1 MFNET
6 KSLIVVYKDEMLLNE
21 LRKLVETKDDT
32 AEGVVGVKDGSVK
45 IVSWNEKMWLGQK
58 KNGTINNK
66 VLFIGDI
73 KKTDQLIPI
82 LDVKFDKYGVM
93 YGWAGNQAV
102 LTCDPKKLG
111 SDEYQEFLKDIEN
124 LDIPEAIKKANRIE
138 EADETEEIKEEEE
151 TEEESSVEAAE
162 KQAEEGKKV
171 PAFLKNMKKVAEV
184 GAGKLGE
191 AFEVASKNTEEF
203 KRNIT
208 KDRAAMKRQLLFYG
222 IINLYNNDL
231 EKFLNS

>member
-1 MFNET
+1 MFNDT

-73 KKTDQLIPI
+73 KNTDQLIPI

-93 YGWAGNQAV
+93 YGWAGNQA
-102 LTCDPKKLG
+102 LIYQKPSRRQSELKRLMRPKK
-111 SDEYQEFLKDIEN
+111 
-124 LDIPEAIKKANRIE
+124 
-138 EADETEEIKEEEE
+138 
-151 TEEESSVEAAE
+151 
-162 KQAEEGKKV
+162 
-171 PAFLKNMKKVAEV
+171 
-184 GAGKLGE
+184 
-191 AFEVASKNTEEF
+191 
-203 KRNIT
+203 
-208 KDRAAMKRQLLFYG
+208 
-222 IINLYNNDL
+222 
-231 EKFLNS
+231 

>member
-1 MFNET
+1 MFNDT

-73 KKTDQLIPI
+73 KNTDQLIPI

-111 SDEYQEFLKDIEN
+111 SAEYQEFLKDIES
-124 LDIPEAIKKANRIE
+124 LDIPEAIKKA
-138 EADETEEIKEEEE
+138 TEELQKPLYELSAAAYQQAQASGAQQGAQAGAENAQGAQQQKKDDDDVVDADY
-151 TEEESSVEAAE
+151 TEV
-162 KQAEEGKKV
+162 KDDKK
-171 PAFLKNMKKVAEV
+171 
-184 GAGKLGE
+184 
-191 AFEVASKNTEEF
+191 
-203 KRNIT
+203 
-208 KDRAAMKRQLLFYG
+208 
-222 IINLYNNDL
+222 
-231 EKFLNS
+231 